1 MPTLS
6 PTRPVFRPGE
16 GDVLRRSRKHGNRR
30 GGDFFPNQAVPHS
43 SLPAPRLPGR
53 GFTLIELLVVVAI
66 IAILAALLLPS
77 LKSARDSAR
86 SVQCINN
93 LRQIMQAE
101 LIWAGENGGYF
112 TPWRDFN
119 CIYNS
124 SSMYWHVMLAPIM
137 GCTWKE
143 VNVIDDTPPPGGYGT
158 LTGKNAVGMCPGNRN
173 GEAWGPNRWYGVPPK
188 GVPSEHTLD
197 FGYGMNANVMNS
209 TNFQTKTE
217 PLLVESVKGPAEK
230 PAFLCS
236 MIDDGTAGLTAYRTF
251 LLAWVHKGRANAV
264 FVDGHA
270 SSVILQ
276 ELTRREG
283 GGAGVTDWRAADP

>member
-1 MPTLS
+1 M
-6 PTRPVFRPGE
+6 
-16 GDVLRRSRKHGNRR
+16 
-30 GGDFFPNQAVPHS
+30 
-43 SLPAPRLPGR
+43 RLPVRRFRRRCIRVSCGPEA
-53 GFTLIELLVVVAI
+53 FTLIELLVVVAI

-112 TPWRDFN
+112 TPYRDFDRV
-119 CIYNS
+119 YNS
-124 SSMYWHVMLAPIM
+124 SAMYWHVMLAPFM
-137 GCTWKE
+137 GCSWKE
-143 VNVIDDTPPPGGYGT
+143 ANVIDVTPPSSSFGT

-173 GEAWGPNRWYGVPPK
+173 GEAWGVGRWTGDSGYTRH
-188 GVPSEHTLD
+188 SLD
-197 FGYGMNANVMNS
+197 FGYGVNANVMNG
-209 TNFQTKTE
+209 TNFQTRTE

-236 MIDDGTAGLTAYRTF
+236 LIADNTAGLIAYRTF

-270 SSVILQ
+270 GSVIQQ

-283 GGAGVTDWRAADP
+283 GGAGVTDWRKADP